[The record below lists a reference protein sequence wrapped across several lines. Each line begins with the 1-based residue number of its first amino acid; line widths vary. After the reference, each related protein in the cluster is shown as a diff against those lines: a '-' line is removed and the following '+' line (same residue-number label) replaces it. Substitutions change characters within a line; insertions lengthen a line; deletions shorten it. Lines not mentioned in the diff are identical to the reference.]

1 MTKKTKTKISINK
14 AKNTAKSLKASQ
26 QSSKKNKSKQ
36 SLSKKLVKQPIKLK
50 KTLPSIKAKTL
61 NKKKPIIKKAIIKAK
76 PKASTKNKKSVA
88 PSKTKK
94 LVTSSTRK
102 IVVAKT
108 PSKMIKKSVKQ
119 NPIIK
124 TNKKQMQSLKPYTP
138 KAGEDYMSAT
148 QLEHFKKLLL
158 QWKEELLREAEVT
171 VQDMQ
176 ASSANFPDPVDRAS
190 QEEEFNLELR
200 TRDRERKLLKKIEE
214 ALQRIKENNFGYCD
228 DCGSEIGTKRLEAR
242 PTATQCIECKTIA
255 EIREKQIGEIGKEK
269 EEE

>member
-1 MTKKTKTKISINK
+1 MTKKTKAKVSTTNKI
-14 AKNTAKSLKASQ
+14 KNTAKSKKASQ
-26 QSSKKNKSKQ
+26 HPSTKNKSKQ
-36 SLSKKLVKQPIKLK
+36 SSSKKPVKQANKLKRTLSKI
-50 KTLPSIKAKTL
+50 KTL
-61 NKKKPIIKKAIIKAK
+61 NKKKPIIKTKAK
-76 PKASTKNKKSVA
+76 TSTKNKKPVTASR
-88 PSKTKK
+88 TKK
-94 LVTSSTRK
+94 LATGSTRK
-102 IVVAKT
+102 IVIAKT
-108 PSKMIKKSVKQ
+108 PGKMLKKTTKQKPIVK
-119 NPIIK
+119 
-124 TNKKQMQSLKPYTP
+124 TTKKQSQPQKTYTP
-138 KAGEDYMSAT
+138 KAGEDYMNAA

-228 DCGSEIGTKRLEAR
+228 DCGSEIGAKRLEAR